1 LAQKPMKYLLEFLT
15 ALALLA
21 LPVVLKILAEPAF

>member
-1 LAQKPMKYLLEFLT
+1 MKYLLEFLT
-15 ALALLA
+15 ALVLSA